1 MARNNAINLSMNS
14 FASFDDAL
22 DMCELLA
29 RETGKKYTVMADNQ
43 LGFTAKKVGSN
54 QDVSNSE
61 NKEARLKN
69 NDFRQAW
76 RGFIPNYVQILIG
89 ILIFLRPYKV
99 VSLVFSLLEIEN
111 IPTGFDLKSFGEVLG
126 ISGIL
131 LILYGLRFIYSY
143 FAAKLYIDDDGLILK
158 KGIIAQTQVQIRFSD
173 IKTIGVHQGILD
185 RLLGIGTLRLDSA
198 GTTGKSGKYGTVDI
212 EFKNMIDPVSIR
224 RSIQRMIDDYIRD
237 HG

>member
-99 VSLVFSLLEIEN
+99 VSLVVSLLEIEN
-111 IPTGFDLKSFGEVLG
+111 IPTGFDLKSFGEVIG

-143 FAAKLYIDDDGLILK
+143 GAEKLYIDDDG
-158 KGIIAQTQVQIRFSD
+158 
-173 IKTIGVHQGILD
+173 
-185 RLLGIGTLRLDSA
+185 
-198 GTTGKSGKYGTVDI
+198 
-212 EFKNMIDPVSIR
+212 
-224 RSIQRMIDDYIRD
+224 
-237 HG
+237 